1 MTIQHPTNPDLVFEV
16 EHLPAEKK
24 SGEYKYSLGSPPIQ
38 ERYEITAVAW
48 RGVDVTDFVVEF
60 SDHLLPKWEENLL
73 D

>member
-16 EHLPAEKK
+16 EHFPAEKK
-24 SGEYKYSLGSPPIQ
+24 SGEYKYSLGSPPIE

-60 SDHLLPKWEENLL
+60 CDHLFPKWEENLL